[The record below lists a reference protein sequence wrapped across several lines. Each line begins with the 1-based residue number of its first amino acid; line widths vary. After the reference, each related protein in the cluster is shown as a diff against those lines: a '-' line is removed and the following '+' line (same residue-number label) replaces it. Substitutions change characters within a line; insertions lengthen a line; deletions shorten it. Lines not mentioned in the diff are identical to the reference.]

1 VRSDA
6 REVVDQ
12 LIAAGAN
19 PNAQDV
25 DGWTPLFSAQSKEAI
40 ETLLRAGARPE
51 ISDQIG
57 GLAAEQLKDPLL
69 INALPS

>member
-1 VRSDA
+1 M
-6 REVVDQ
+6 DQ

-19 PNAQDV
+19 LNAQDV
-25 DGWTPLFSAQSKEAI
+25 DGGTPLFSAQSKEAI

-57 GLAAEQLKDPLL
+57 GLASEQLKELLL
-69 INALPS
+69 INALRS